1 MKKGMHFAI
10 AFTLAFPAAFALAAD
25 SHAGHAAHA
34 AHAAHNAAM
43 SEGEIKRIDN
53 KAGKVTIK
61 HGPLANLGMPP
72 MTMTF
77 GVKDAAQLEGF
88 KTGDKIRFVAEKNGG
103 RYQAAQ
109 LERAQ

>member
-10 AFTLAFPAAFALAAD
+10 AFTLAIPAACALASD
-25 SHAGHAAHA
+25 PHAGHAAHA
-34 AHAAHNAAM
+34 ASAHKGAM

-53 KAGKVTIK
+53 QAGKVTIK